1 VIDPVPV
8 VAIVKFALVPA
19 QIVVVPVIFAV
30 GLGTTLIVPVAL
42 VKPVVL
48 DAVVISFVT
57 LTNVYDNVL
66 VGLFAATLNATPLV
80 TLLTVVF
87 TPPVGKY
94 TIVNVP
100 APLLDVYVNCP
111 VRPVWIVLPVKL
123 PCGLGLTIT
132 TDLLELTTLHVPLTV
147 TKYDPA
153 ALIVF
158 VVVYVGDVVVPTNT
172 PPSVNHWYVN
182 GLSPA
187 AVMLMVAVVPSLI
200 VCVATGCAVITAGKL
215 VLIVADP
222 VVVPPPY

>member
-1 VIDPVPV
+1 MPDTVVYVVPSLNVTVIDPVPV
-8 VAIVKFALVPA
+8 VAIIKFVLVPA

-30 GLGTTLIVPVAL
+30 GAGTTVIVPVAV

-48 DAVVISFVT
+48 EAVVISFVT

-66 VGLFAATLNATPLV
+66 VGLLAVTLNATPLV
-80 TLLTVVF
+80 TLLTV
-87 TPPVGKY
+87 TLDPPAGKY

-147 TKYDPA
+147 T
-153 ALIVF
+153 
-158 VVVYVGDVVVPTNT
+158 
-172 PPSVNHWYVN
+172 
-182 GLSPA
+182 
-187 AVMLMVAVVPSLI
+187 
-200 VCVATGCAVITAGKL
+200 
-215 VLIVADP
+215 
-222 VVVPPPY
+222 